1 MRVVLQR
8 VKQASVTINGEIH
21 NAIQNGFL
29 ILVGVEN
36 EDTDEDIQW
45 LSRKIVNLRVF
56 PDENGAMN
64 RSLLDV
70 QGELLVV
77 SQFTLHAAT
86 KKGNRPSF
94 IKAAPPETAIP
105 LYEKF
110 IEQLKQDSVAKVV
123 TGSFGAM
130 MDVALINDGPVTLW
144 MDTKNKE

>member
-77 SQFTLHAAT
+77 SQFTLHATT